1 MTTSTTPI
9 VVDAGALRADISTID
24 ALARLQL
31 NAQRIG
37 QSIRLRDASVD
48 LRRLI
53 DFAGLSEVLR
63 VEPQGQA
70 EQREDALGVE
80 EERQLPDSPV

>member
-1 MTTSTTPI
+1 MAISALSI
-9 VVDAGALRADISTID
+9 IVDAGGLPADVTTID

-37 QSIRLRDASVD
+37 QLIRLRDASAE
-48 LRRLI
+48 LRQLI
-53 DFAGLSEVLR
+53 DFAGLDEVLR
-63 VEPQGQA
+63 VETRGQT
-70 EQREDALGVE
+70 EERENALGVE